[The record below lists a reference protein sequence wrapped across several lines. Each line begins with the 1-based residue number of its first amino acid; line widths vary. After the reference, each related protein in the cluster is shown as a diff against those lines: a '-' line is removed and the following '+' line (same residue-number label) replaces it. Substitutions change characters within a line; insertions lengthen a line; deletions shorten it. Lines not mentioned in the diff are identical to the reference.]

1 MPDNLLR
8 PSGVPRAESSETLN
22 GGHIRL
28 WDDIEIETGGDL
40 PCRCTSHVLCA
51 RSFRMRDVPDV
62 HLLRWDYNS
71 SDEDSEEMRRVLRRL
86 RARDSLTITATAP
99 RHPTWLDHVVLLR
112 VELYYSCV

>member
-1 MPDNLLR
+1 MAEITASAVKELR
-8 PSGVPRAESSETLN
+8 ERTGAGMMDSKKAL
-22 GGHIRL
+22 
-28 WDDIEIETGGDL
+28 IETGGDL